1 MAAQSPTGPT
11 DDQATPLAHDQA
23 TPLADDQA
31 TPLADDAA
39 IIARSM
45 DDPEQF
51 AVLYRRHAARLYRY
65 AARRLGP
72 DLADDLVADTFL
84 HAFRQRAKYHSDCPD
99 ARPWLYG
106 IATRLVGRNRRAE
119 IRQYRALAR
128 TGIDVVADSF
138 AEVVDARVSA
148 AGEYRRLAGALAALP
163 TAYRDALLLVAWG
176 ELTYDEAAVTLGVPV
191 GTVRSRLSRARAR
204 LRNEL
209 GGDGEAGARPA
220 ANGASTQGGQSRLTT
235 RVEL

>member
-11 DDQATPLAHDQA
+11 DDHAA
-23 TPLADDQA
+23 PLADD
-31 TPLADDAA
+31 DAA
-39 IIARSM
+39 VIARSLH
-45 DDPEQF
+45 DPEQF
-51 AVLYRRHAARLYRY
+51 AALYQRHATRLYRY

-72 DLADDLVADTFL
+72 DLADDVVADTFL
-84 HAFRQRAKYHSDCPD
+84 HAFRQRAKYRSDCPD

-106 IATRLVGRNRRAE
+106 IATRLIGRNRRAE

-128 TGIDVVADSF
+128 TGVDVVADSF

-163 TAYRDALLLVAWG
+163 AAYRDALLLVAWG
-176 ELTYDEAAVTLGVPV
+176 ELTYDQAAVTLGVPV
-191 GTVRSRLSRARAR
+191 GTVRSRLSRAKAR
-204 LRNEL
+204 LRDEL
-209 GGDGEAGARPA
+209 GGSEEPDRRKTE
-220 ANGASTQGGQSRLTT
+220 NGADMQAGQSRLTT

>member
-1 MAAQSPTGPT
+1 MAAQSSTGQP
-11 DDQATPLAHDQA
+11 DERATQF
-23 TPLADDQA
+23 ADN
-31 TPLADDAA
+31 DAA
-39 IIARSM
+39 IIARSL

-51 AVLYRRHAARLYRY
+51 AALFRRHAPRLYRY

-72 DLADDLVADTFL
+72 DLADDVVADTFL
-84 HAFRQRAKYHSDCPD
+84 HAFRQRARYRGDCPD

-106 IATRLVGRNRRAE
+106 IATRLIGRNRRAE

-148 AGEYRRLAGALAALP
+148 AGDYRRLAGALADLP
-163 TAYRDALLLVAWG
+163 AAYRDALLLVAWG
-176 ELTYDEAAVTLGVPV
+176 ELTYEQAAFTLGVPV

-204 LRNEL
+204 LRHEL
-209 GGDGEAGARPA
+209 GGDQEADASLGAS
-220 ANGASTQGGQSRLTT
+220 GASTQADQSRLTT